1 MLNKKMFLAGPDYK
15 QLDKEGIIKI
25 REKGYIEI
33 HFSNLSEADKR
44 FSQT

>member
-1 MLNKKMFLAGPDYK
+1 MLLAEPDYK
-15 QLDKEGIIKI
+15 QLDKDGIIKI
-25 REKGYIEI
+25 REKEYIEI